1 MMTEA
6 KQSALKKVTWH
17 ILPYLFIIYF
27 IAFLDRS
34 SITYASIGGM
44 DKDLGLTATTYG
56 FIAGIFFIGYFL
68 FGIPG
73 NMMLEK
79 IGARRWMAFILV
91 FWGTVTL
98 VTGFVANVPMLI
110 VLRFLLGVSE
120 AGLFPGMTLYIT
132 YWIRS
137 KDRARAIAAFMV
149 APPVANSIG
158 APIATWIITQVHM
171 ALNLEGWRWLFI
183 IIGIP
188 AILMGVYTVFFLA
201 DKPDTAKWLTT
212 DEKSWLEKA
221 LADDV
226 KQESEKKVIKAP
238 FVDAFK
244 DGKIWKMTGI
254 NFFYCIGLYGI
265 TFWMPQMVKS
275 LSSSLTT
282 MQVGLISA
290 IPYLLGAVALVIN
303 GQWSDRSGE
312 RIWHTAGGA
321 LLGGLGFIG
330 AALTT
335 SVPVMSVGFICLS
348 AIGVYAYSGPYWAI
362 TTTVDP
368 RIAAVGLGIVNA
380 VGNFGGFFGPYAIG
394 WLKSATGS
402 TTVGMYFLAG
412 ALIITGLIVLSLHSS
427 KSATQTAKATDEE
440 VTADA
445 ETQSHPIN

>member
-1 MMTEA
+1 MA
-6 KQSALKKVTWH
+6 GPQGSALKKVTWH

-56 FIAGIFFIGYFL
+56 FIAGIFFIGYFI

-79 IGARRWMAFILV
+79 IGARRWMAFILI

-98 VTGFVANVPMLI
+98 ITGFANSIPMLV

-149 APPVANSIG
+149 APPVANSVG
-158 APIATWIITQVHM
+158 APVATWIITQVH
-171 ALNLEGWRWLFI
+171 LELGLAGWRWLFI

-188 AILMGVYTVFFLA
+188 AVLMGIYTIFFLA
-201 DKPDTAKWLTT
+201 DKPTTATWLSTEER
-212 DEKSWLEKA
+212 DWLVQA
-221 LADDV
+221 LATDAQQA
-226 KQESEKKVIKAP
+226 QEKRVINAP
-238 FVDAFK
+238 FLAAFK
-244 DGKIWKMTGI
+244 DAKIWKFTGM

-265 TFWMPQMVKS
+265 TFWMPQMVQA
-275 LSSSLTT
+275 LSADFTT
-282 MQVGLISA
+282 MQIGLISA
-290 IPYLLGAVALVIN
+290 VPYLLGAIALVIN
-303 GQWSDRSGE
+303 GRLSDRSGE
-312 RIWHTAGGA
+312 RPLHTAGGA
-321 LLGGLGFIG
+321 LLGSLGFIG

-335 SVPVMSVGFICLS
+335 ALPAASIGFICLA
-348 AIGVYAYSGPYWAI
+348 AIGVYAYSGPYWALS
-362 TTTVDP
+362 TTIDP
-368 RIAAVGLGIVNA
+368 RMAAVGLGIVNA

-394 WLKSATGS
+394 WLKTSTHSTVTG
-402 TTVGMYFLAG
+402 MFFLAA
-412 ALIITGLIVLSLHSS
+412 ALLIPALIVLTFRH
-427 KSATQTAKATDEE
+427 KSAPQVIVQKGELTHD
-440 VTADA
+440 
-445 ETQSHPIN
+445 SLS

>member
-1 MMTEA
+1 MMTDV
-6 KQSALKKVTWH
+6 KHSALKKVTRH
-17 ILPYLFIIYF
+17 ILPYLFVIYF

-34 SITYASIGGM
+34 SITYASIGGL
-44 DKDLGLTATTYG
+44 DKDLGLTAAIYG

-79 IGARRWMAFILV
+79 IGARRWLAFILV
-91 FWGTVTL
+91 FWGAITL
-98 VTGFVANVPMLI
+98 ATGFVTSISALV

-137 KDRARAIAAFMV
+137 RDRARAIAAFMV
-149 APPVANSIG
+149 APPVANAIG

-171 ALNLEGWRWLFI
+171 AFGLEGWRWLFI

-201 DKPDTAKWLTT
+201 DVPASAKWLTT
-212 DEKSWLEKA
+212 DEKQWLITA

-226 KQESEKKVIKAP
+226 KQEEKKTVIKAP

-244 DGKIWKMTGI
+244 DAKIWKMTGI

-275 LSSSLTT
+275 LAGGLTT

-290 IPYLLGAVALVIN
+290 IPYLLGAVALVVN

-312 RIWHTAGGA
+312 RVWHTAGGA
-321 LLGGLGFIG
+321 LIGGIGFVG

-335 SVPVMSVGFICLS
+335 AVPIVSVGFICLS

-394 WLKSATGS
+394 WLKGVTHS
-402 TTVGMYFLAG
+402 TTTGMYFLA
-412 ALIITGLIVLSLHSS
+412 ASLIIAGVFVLSLRAHHSEE
-427 KSATQTAKATDEE
+427 SATTKVTTDS
-440 VTADA
+440 AD
-445 ETQSHPIN
+445 QVN

>member
-1 MMTEA
+1 MTDA
-6 KQSALKKVTWH
+6 KHSALSKVSWH
-17 ILPYLFIIYF
+17 ILPYLFVIYF

-44 DKDLGLTATTYG
+44 DKELGLTATTYG

-73 NMMLEK
+73 NMMLER

-98 VTGFVANVPMLI
+98 ITGFVSSVSMLV

-137 KDRARAIAAFMV
+137 KDRARAIAAFMI

-158 APIATWIITQVHM
+158 APIATWIITSVHM
-171 ALNLEGWRWLFI
+171 ELDLAGWRWLFI

-188 AILMGVYTVFFLA
+188 AVLMGIYTIFFLA
-201 DKPDTAKWLTT
+201 DGPAKARWLNS
-212 DEKSWLEKA
+212 DEKNWLIKA
-221 LADDV
+221 LADDAEQQ
-226 KQESEKKVIKAP
+226 KENKVVNAP
-238 FVDAFK
+238 FIDAFK
-244 DGKIWKMTGI
+244 DAKIWKMTGV

-275 LSSSLTT
+275 LSNNITT

-290 IPYLLGAVALVIN
+290 IPYLLGAIALVVN
-303 GQWSDRSGE
+303 SRWSDSSGE

-321 LLGGLGFIG
+321 ILGGIGFIG

-335 SVPVMSVGFICLS
+335 GIPVLSVGFICLS

-402 TTVGMYFLAG
+402 TEVGMYFLA
-412 ALIITGLIVLSLHSS
+412 ATLIITGLIVISLHEH
-427 KSATQTAKATDEE
+427 KPVVKQPDTTMPKEA
-440 VTADA
+440 
-445 ETQSHPIN
+445 